1 MEVAPVRSKMNRQVR
16 REATRY
22 LSELPCVAD
31 LENLGLEGLE
41 APKADLILV

>member
-1 MEVAPVRSKMNRQVR
+1 VCPVMPTMEQQVQ
-16 REATRY
+16 REASRY
-22 LSELPCVAD
+22 LPELPRVAD